1 MSTTIPGE
9 TISGD
14 KSSNLEGR
22 FVTLYYEEQ
31 KGEPESDVFQI
42 VKFQKE
48 KPGSLSLADVI
59 LHVQLFNAKY
69 ESFFKATFDDPT
81 KVVRDH
87 KVPMV
92 VVIDTLQEI
101 LAGKADNVVLAYE
114 KVKEKEVLM
123 IMKTVEYKMFTS
135 VVVFKFCYKFQK
147 AKMSFEDKM
156 NMKLG
161 ALEKK
166 IDGPRIEE
174 RDHDMNNPKL
184 FIIGKKVD
192 AAKFEPNRNNYNTV
206 QNNGKTLARRG
217 GSNGWNTTPLTTT
230 MSTTQSYRV
239 RFRVACMNTNHM
251 MFGVVSASFS
261 QYNSYPQGN
270 GNYGWVAYCSGHRLS
285 SSYQHNGSYKSAS
298 MLVTGGSIITVEY
311 HPKHG
316 MIHYFV
322 NNTPAAKH
330 YGCSFNDGNAR
341 FAVACNL
348 TTDKV
353 EVLSLEQIEDTF

>member
-1 MSTTIPGE
+1 MSTSTPGE
-9 TISGD
+9 ESY
-14 KSSNLEGR
+14 NLEGNP
-22 FVTLYYEEQ
+22 VTLCYEEQ

-48 KPGSLSLADVI
+48 KPDSLSLADVV

-101 LAGKADNVVLAYE
+101 LAGKADNVVLEYE
-114 KVKEKEVLM
+114 KVDEKQVLK
-123 IMKTVEYKMFTS
+123 IMKTVEYKMFSS

-147 AKMSFEDKM
+147 AKMSLEDKM

-161 ALEKK
+161 ALEQK
-166 IDGPRIEE
+166 INERRIEE
-174 RDHDMNNPKL
+174 LDDDINNQKL
-184 FIIGKKVD
+184 FITGKKVD
-192 AAKFEPNRNNYNTV
+192 DAKFDASRNNHNTV
-206 QNNGKTLARRG
+206 QNNGKTLARTG
-217 GSNGWNTTPLTTT
+217 GSTAWNTTPLTTL
-230 MSTTQSYRV
+230 MSTTQSYRM
-239 RFRVACMNTNHM
+239 RFRVACMNCSNI
-251 MFGVVSASFS
+251 MFGVVSSSFS
-261 QYNSYPQGN
+261 NHTGYPQGN
-270 GNYGWVAYCSGHRLS
+270 GYYGWVAYCSTYTIT
-285 SSYQHNGSYKSAS
+285 SSYAQNGSFTTSS
-298 MLVTGGSIITVEY
+298 ICVTGGSIITVEY

-330 YGCSFNDGNAR
+330 YGCSFNNGNAR
-341 FAVACNL
+341 FAVTLYRA
-348 TTDKV
+348 TDKV
-353 EVLSLEQIEDTF
+353 ELLSLEQIEDTF